1 MVKATLALL
10 VQGIVGTKLKFN
22 SHLDPSEMTVYGSNS
37 NYRKVRLPHDR
48 KCMVKNELKKLQ
60 LCSDDDRRRNIFSS
74 FGKNKIKIK
83 LIFSGCHVDPM
94 AYYISLSLISC
105 LTIFSHIFSFSD

>member
-22 SHLDPSEMTVYGSNS
+22 SHFEPPVYGSNS
-37 NYRKVRLPHDR
+37 NCRKVRLPHDR